1 MSRRL
6 TPTWAHPDQDLTG
19 PDLIQL
25 RASYHGRG
33 QPALIDPDAPH
44 GGTVLDQA
52 GLHLVAAQLSAALAD
67 QGVKPGDTVAW
78 QSGNRWEAVVLF
90 HACWRLG
97 AVAAPVHH
105 QAGPAELEHLLGQL
119 DPALVVDP
127 DDVAALATRSLPPPG
142 PPRSPSTPDHA
153 GDLAVVLHTSGSTGS
168 PKGVLHTQAG
178 LAHKAQLMARVH
190 GLGSDDA
197 ILMPAPLAH
206 ISGLMN
212 AVTLPAATGMTA
224 VLMRRWD
231 PERALE
237 LIETHHV
244 TFMIGPPTFFVA
256 LADTPGF
263 SPERVASLRLIS
275 SGGAGVTPVFVT
287 DTAERFGCVVKR
299 TYGSTEA
306 PTVTTSFAGDDPERA
321 ASTDG
326 RPTGQVRLRIAESG
340 EIEVRGPELFVGY
353 TDPERTAEAVDGDWY
368 RTGDLGRVDEDGW
381 LTVTGRLK
389 DLIIRGGENIAAA
402 EVERV
407 LEAHPWV
414 RQAAAVGQ
422 PDRRL
427 GERVCAFVVCAPG
440 PQLDVATCGAWFAEC
455 GVARFKTP
463 EAVVVVDELPL
474 LAAGKVD
481 RAALTRRAAA
491 LADAG

>member
-6 TPTWAHPDQDLTG
+6 TPTWSHADQDLAG
-19 PDLIQL
+19 PDLDAMFERNSAW
-25 RASYHGRG
+25 RA
-33 QPALIDPDAPH
+33 ALVDPDAPD
-44 GGTVLDQA
+44 GGVAFDAVGLDGIAARLA
-52 GLHLVAAQLSAALAD
+52 GSLQG
-67 QGVKPGDTVAW
+67 QGVTRGDTVAW
-78 QSGNRWEAVVLF
+78 QSANRWEAVALYR
-90 HACWRLG
+90 ACWRLG

-105 QAGPAELEHLLGQL
+105 QAGPTELDHILGRL

-127 DDVAALATRSLPPPG
+127 DQVGPLAERGRPIAGSGYGHP
-142 PPRSPSTPDHA
+142 
-153 GDLAVVLHTSGSTGS
+153 GDLALVLHTSGSTGS

-178 LAHKAQLMARVH
+178 LAHKAQLMTQVH
-190 GLGSDDA
+190 GLGPDDA

-212 AVTLPAATGMTA
+212 AVTLPGASGMKA

-231 PERALE
+231 PERALA
-237 LIETHHV
+237 LIEAHHI

-256 LADTPGF
+256 LADAPGF

-275 SGGAGVTPVFVT
+275 SGGAGVTPAFVT
-287 DTAERFGCVVKR
+287 ETSARFGCVVKR

-306 PTVTTSFAGDDPERA
+306 PTVTTSFAGDDPDRA
-321 ASTDG
+321 RSTDG
-326 RPTGQVRLRIAESG
+326 RPTGHVRLRIADNG

-353 TDPERTAEAVDGDWY
+353 TDEARTREAVADGWF
-368 RTGDLGRVDEDGW
+368 RTGDLGTVDDQGW

-440 PQLDVATCGAWFAEC
+440 SPLDLATCGAWFAER

-474 LAAGKVD
+474 LAAGKID
-481 RAALTRRAAA
+481 RAELTRRAAA
-491 LADAG
+491 LAETT

>member
-1 MSRRL
+1 VSQRL
-6 TPTWAHPDQDLTG
+6 APTWSHADQDLAG
-19 PDLIQL
+19 PDLRTL
-25 RASYHGRG
+25 FGSGPSSHSGRLV
-33 QPALIDPDAPH
+33 LIDPDAP
-44 GGTVLDQA
+44 GPGTSFDA
-52 GLHLVAAQLSAALAD
+52 AALDDVVGRLAGALRA
-67 QGVKPGDTVAW
+67 QGIEAGATVAW
-78 QSGNRWEAVVLF
+78 QSSNRWEAVALYR
-90 HACWRLG
+90 ACWRLG

-105 QAGPAELEHLLGQL
+105 QAGPAELDHILGQL
-119 DPALVVDP
+119 DPALVIDP
-127 DDVAALATRSLPPPG
+127 DQVADLAERGQPIAGPG
-142 PPRSPSTPDHA
+142 PEHPE
-153 GDLAVVLHTSGSTGS
+153 DLAVVLHTSGSTGT

-178 LAHKAQLMARVH
+178 LAHKAQLMSTVH
-190 GLGSDDA
+190 GLDAGDA

-212 AVTLPAATGMTA
+212 AVTLPGARGMTA

-231 PERALE
+231 PERALA
-237 LIETHHV
+237 LIEAHRI

-256 LADTPGF
+256 LADAPGF
-263 SPERVASLRLIS
+263 APERVASLRLIS
-275 SGGAGVTPVFVT
+275 SGGAGVTPSFVT
-287 DTAERFGCVVKR
+287 ETAERFGCVVKR

-306 PTVTTSFAGDDPERA
+306 PTVTTSFAGDDPDRA
-321 ASTDG
+321 RSTDG
-326 RPTGQVRLRIAESG
+326 RPTGRARVRIAESG
-340 EIEVRGPELFVGY
+340 EIEVRGPEVFVGY
-353 TDPERTAEAVDGDWY
+353 TDPVRTREAVADGWF
-368 RTGDLGRVDEDGW
+368 RTGDLGSVDDHGW

-407 LEAHPWV
+407 LGAHPWV

-440 PQLDVATCGAWFAEC
+440 TPLDLATCAAWFAEC

-474 LAAGKVD
+474 LAAGKID
-481 RAALTRRAAA
+481 RSELTRRAAA
-491 LADAG
+491 LAATP